1 MRNKFVLLLFFL
13 CPVGTC
19 LVSTAFTQ
27 DRKPVQVVDTLT
39 KEQKNTRNP
48 ILSKAELDSLV
59 KQYNAAHPLVV
70 PAPTVKEV
78 VKETV
83 PSWMWFVV
91 IIPLIGIAGLLYLL
105 FNNQKLSGK
114 KIDEMK
120 KIVQQNKISG
130 VTIKETPAESKSSRQ
145 TGKKIQDA
153 QAELDKLKKENAGMK
168 ELLEEYETV
177 KHQIVSSYKIRN
189 YPGYEASKSEEEL
202 LLGML
207 KTEKSVATYSYE
219 HFLKPIMAIAD
230 SNKNNPARTSKED
243 REKLMELLVSLA
255 LLYIEY
261 LYLRVNELAV
271 GGNMIARIKGMSNG
285 NRLDTLLMKQLNK
298 EHGSRALVLRMILD
312 KMDIRDLS
320 YPVFDET
327 NLNLS

>member
-1 MRNKFVLLLFFL
+1 MRNKLVLLLFFFSL
-13 CPVGTC
+13 AGVVPAQNT
-19 LVSTAFTQ
+19 
-27 DRKPVQVVDTLT
+27 KPIKLVDTLT
-39 KEQKNTRNP
+39 REEKNTRNP
-48 ILSKAELDSLV
+48 IILKAELDSLV
-59 KQYNAAHPLVV
+59 KQYNAANPPVV
-70 PAPTVKEV
+70 PAPVVKEV
-78 VKETV
+78 VKEAV
-83 PSWMWFVV
+83 PSWMWLAT
-91 IIPLIGIAGLLYLL
+91 IIPLIGIGALLYLL
-105 FNNQKLSGK
+105 FNNQKLFGR

-120 KIVQQNKISG
+120 KIVQQNKISA
-130 VTIKETPAESKSSRQ
+130 VAIKETSSDPKPSRQ
-145 TGKKIQDA
+145 TGKKIQET
-153 QAELDKLKKENAGMK
+153 QTELDKLKKENAAMK

-177 KHQIVSSYKIRN
+177 KQQIVSSYKIRN

-202 LLGML
+202 LVGML

-219 HFLKPIMAIAD
+219 HFLKPIIAIAD

-312 KMDIRDLS
+312 KMDIHELS

>member
-1 MRNKFVLLLFFL
+1 
-13 CPVGTC
+13 
-19 LVSTAFTQ
+19 VSVASAQ
-27 DRKPVQVVDTLT
+27 NGKPIKLVDTLT
-39 KEQKNTRNP
+39 KEEKNSRNP
-48 ILSKAELDSLV
+48 ILLKTELDSLV
-59 KQYNAAHPLVV
+59 KQYNAAHPPVI
-70 PAPTVKEV
+70 PAPV

-83 PSWMWFVV
+83 TETVPLWMWFAV
-91 IIPLIGIAGLLYLL
+91 IIPLIGIGGLLYLL
-105 FNNQKLSGK
+105 FNNQRLSGK

-130 VTIKETPAESKSSRQ
+130 VTIKETSTETKPSRQ

-153 QAELDKLKKENAGMK
+153 QAELDKMKKENADLK

-177 KHQIVSSYKIRN
+177 KQQIVTSYKIRN

-219 HFLKPIMAIAD
+219 HFLKPIIAIAD

-271 GGNMIARIKGMSNG
+271 GGNMVARIKGMSNG

>member
-1 MRNKFVLLLFFL
+1 MRNKFLLLLFF
-13 CPVGTC
+13 TC
-19 LVSTAFTQ
+19 LVSVASAQ
-27 DRKPVQVVDTLT
+27 NGKPIKLVDTLT
-39 KEQKNTRNP
+39 KEEKNSRNP
-48 ILSKAELDSLV
+48 ILLKTELDSLV
-59 KQYNAAHPLVV
+59 KQYNAAHPPVI
-70 PAPTVKEV
+70 PAPV

-83 PSWMWFVV
+83 TETVPLWMWFAV
-91 IIPLIGIAGLLYLL
+91 IIPLIGIGGLLYLL
-105 FNNQKLSGK
+105 FNNQRLSGK

-130 VTIKETPAESKSSRQ
+130 VTIKETSTETKPSRQ

-153 QAELDKLKKENAGMK
+153 QAELDKMKKENADLK

-177 KHQIVSSYKIRN
+177 KQQIVTSYKIRN

-219 HFLKPIMAIAD
+219 HFLKPIIAIAD

-271 GGNMIARIKGMSNG
+271 GGNMVARIKGMSNG

>member
-1 MRNKFVLLLFFL
+1 MRNKFLLLLFFS
-13 CPVGTC
+13 C
-19 LVSTAFTQ
+19 LLGNVSAQ
-27 DRKPVQVVDTLT
+27 NGKPVKLVDTLT
-39 KEQKNTRNP
+39 KEEKNTRNP
-48 ILSKAELDSLV
+48 ILSKAEVDSLV
-59 KQYNAAHPLVV
+59 KQYNAAHPPVI
-70 PAPTVKEV
+70 PAPVVKETV
-78 VKETV
+78 TETV
-83 PSWMWFVV
+83 PSWMWFAV
-91 IIPLIGIAGLLYLL
+91 IIPLISIAGLLYLL
-105 FNNQKLSGK
+105 FNSQKLSGK

-120 KIVQQNKISG
+120 KLVQQNRISG
-130 VTIKETPAESKSSRQ
+130 VTIKETPVETKSSRQ

-153 QAELDKLKKENAGMK
+153 QAELDRLKKENAGLK

-177 KHQIVSSYKIRN
+177 KQQIVSSYKIRN

-219 HFLKPIMAIAD
+219 HFLKPIIAIAD

>member
-1 MRNKFVLLLFFL
+1 MRNKFLLLLFF
-13 CPVGTC
+13 TC
-19 LVSTAFTQ
+19 LVGIVSAQ
-27 DRKPVQVVDTLT
+27 DRKPVKVVDTLT
-39 KEQKNTRNP
+39 KEEKNTRNP
-48 ILSKAELDSLV
+48 ILLKAELDSLV
-59 KQYNAAHPLVV
+59 KQYNAANPPVI
-70 PAPTVKEV
+70 PAPVVKEV
-78 VKETV
+78 VKEAL
-83 PSWMWFVV
+83 PSWIWFVV

-114 KIDEMK
+114 KMDEMK
-120 KIVQQNKISG
+120 KIVQQNKISA
-130 VTIKETPAESKSSRQ
+130 VTIKETSTEPKPSRQ
-145 TGKKIQDA
+145 TGKKIQDV
-153 QAELDKLKKENAGMK
+153 QAELDKLKNENAGLK

-177 KHQIVSSYKIRN
+177 KQQIVSSYKIRN

-207 KTEKSVATYSYE
+207 KTEKSVAAYSYE
-219 HFLKPIMAIAD
+219 HFLKPIIAIAD

-243 REKLMELLVSLA
+243 REKLMELLISLA
-255 LLYIEY
+255 FLYIEY